1 MRTRVLG
8 EWRAGS
14 TARGAARWVLG
25 GALTLVPVVPLD
37 AQGVGR
43 MRSMLGDANE
53 YWTPP
58 DFRGNAP
65 YSGRFTFARVKYRG
79 YGHFSGREGPGWSHD
94 YPRAES
100 HLMRIMREITTMR
113 PFVQFGD
120 MMGGVILALDDPELF
135 RYPVA
140 YLSEPGG
147 WDPNDREIASLRSYL
162 MKGGFLIVDDFD
174 GWGSD
179 QDLLSFQFHLKRTLP
194 DHRLVEIDASHPIFD
209 SFFRIDLTLLQRR
222 QAPVYY
228 AIFQDNDPKRR
239 IMAIVNYNN
248 DIGEWWQ
255 WSDRGFAPIAVSN
268 EAYKLGVNYLIYALT
283 H

>member
-1 MRTRVLG
+1 VTRTGRDRSATLASATLVITVLI
-8 EWRAGS
+8 A
-14 TARGAARWVLG
+14 GAA
-25 GALTLVPVVPLD
+25 APAA
-37 AQGVGR
+37 AQGNFGR
-43 MRSMLGDANE
+43 MRQMLGDANE

-58 DFRGNAP
+58 DFRGNVP

-100 HLMRIMREITTMR
+100 HLMRIMREITTMK
-113 PFVQFGD
+113 PFLQFGD
-120 MMGGVILALDDPELF
+120 MVGGVILALDDPELF

-147 WDPNDREIASLRSYL
+147 WDPNDREIAGLRNYL
-162 MKGGFLIVDDFD
+162 LKGGFLIVDDFD

-179 QDLLSFQFHLKRTLP
+179 QDLLSFQHHMKRALP
-194 DHRLVEIDASHPIFD
+194 GHRLVEIDGAHPIFD
-209 SFFRIDLTLLQRR
+209 SFFRIDLSLLQRR
-222 QAPVYY
+222 QQPVYY
-228 AIFQDNDPKRR
+228 AIFQDNDPRKRM
-239 IMAIVNYNN
+239 MAIINYNN

-255 WSDRGFAPIAVSN
+255 WSDRGFAPVAVSN